1 VLRPIEGSSSVYE
14 PSRSAPVEARTESAK
29 ESELKKVTE
38 QPKALSPLQEMEL
51 SKATK
56 ILAATPRRRRMA
68 SVLDAVME
76 SIKIPTPASAPDIEG
91 EVLKKCR
98 ETSTA

>member
-1 VLRPIEGSSSVYE
+1 
-14 PSRSAPVEARTESAK
+14 
-29 ESELKKVTE
+29 
-38 QPKALSPLQEMEL
+38 MEL